1 MLALKEQGEI
11 VSEIYCFSECDATI
25 FFKTT
30 MCGCCE
36 KYVSKM
42 IGFMISIYSFHRLE
56 MFLWNYAQ
64 SKSGATK
71 TIYKCGFEYVF

>member
-1 MLALKEQGEI
+1 
-11 VSEIYCFSECDATI
+11 
-25 FFKTT
+25 
-30 MCGCCE
+30 
-36 KYVSKM
+36 M